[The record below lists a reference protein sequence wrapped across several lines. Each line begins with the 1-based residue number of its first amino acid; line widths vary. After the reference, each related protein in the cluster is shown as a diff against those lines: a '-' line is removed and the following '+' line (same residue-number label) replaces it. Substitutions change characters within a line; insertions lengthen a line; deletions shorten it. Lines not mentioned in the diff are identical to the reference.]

1 MIVRSTDA
9 RFRFLH
15 QSAASVP
22 CCDLFCVGIQR
33 NQLRMPYRRL
43 FNSKN
48 AFLSLSLS
56 IYLSDAGALVSLQQ
70 TLNTVC
76 VSSYRSLTVRVRW
89 MRRRDADI
97 VYMQR
102 CGVAVGVRV
111 AAVGHRQHGGHCRL
125 HGQHAATVR
134 RHKIARALLDASS
147 ERRSIKI

>member
-1 MIVRSTDA
+1 MHVFASCTNLQPPYLVVICFALVYSVISYVCLTGD
-9 RFRFLH
+9 FLTVKTL
-15 QSAASVP
+15 S
-22 CCDLFCVGIQR
+22 
-33 NQLRMPYRRL
+33 
-43 FNSKN
+43 
-48 AFLSLSLS
+48 SLSLS

-76 VSSYRSLTVRVRW
+76 VSSYRSLTARVRW

-97 VYMQR
+97 EYMQR
-102 CGVAVGVRV
+102 CGVVVGVRV
-111 AAVGHRQHGGHCRL
+111 AAVGHRQHGGQCRL